1 MKQTDEQLK
10 QYAKSLADRLGVKV
24 DWSKVSDDDL
34 LRLIFALK
42 SEYNSH

>member
-1 MKQTDEQLK
+1 MEQTDEQLK
-10 QYAKSLADRLGVKV
+10 QYARSLADRLGVKV

-42 SEYNSH
+42 NEYEGH